1 MLAGE
6 ASLARH
12 EPRVAWVNGWRRTDQ
27 GLRLEAVV
35 QRGRDFSVERSTASL
50 LLADSQAFSN
60 PISSISGTAQEI
72 IRIEVDDLSRMLSLK
87 RPPGGLLH
95 RALPQT
101 RASNHVVFIAE
112 GPAGT
117 AYIPAA
123 LLIRELWLW
132 SRDSL
137 EALLT
142 PGSLDLFLS
151 GWSEHD
157 NEEPHVGACG
167 PFARARGPNLR
178 RLSWLAQCADA
189 RASWS
194 SVLTFANAE
203 TLNLQLPN
211 ASFMA
216 WGVGVQLQRGILIS
230 KLASPRVGF
239 TLPVE
244 GVPMRI
250 GTRATRCPFA
260 PAWISDPQPNFW

>member
-6 ASLARH
+6 TSLVRD
-12 EPRVAWVNGWRRTDQ
+12 EPSVAWMNGWRRTDQ
-27 GLRLEAVV
+27 GLRVEVVV
-35 QRGRDFSVERSTASL
+35 QRGSDLSTERSPASL
-50 LLADSQAFSN
+50 LLTESQAFGKTLST
-60 PISSISGTAQEI
+60 ISGARREV

-87 RPPGGLLH
+87 RPPGSLLH
-95 RALPQT
+95 RALPQS

-112 GPAGT
+112 GSAGT

-132 SRDSL
+132 SQDSL
-137 EALLT
+137 DALLT

-151 GWSEHD
+151 GWCANDED
-157 NEEPHVGACG
+157 PHVGACG
-167 PFARARGPNLR
+167 PFARARGANLR

-203 TLNLQLPN
+203 TLSLRLPK
-211 ASFMA
+211 ASFTA

-230 KLASPRVGF
+230 KLASPRIGF

-244 GVPMRI
+244 GVSMRI

-260 PAWISDPQPNFW
+260 PAWISDPQPHFW